1 MLTWN
6 SIDTFDLNSDLIESV
21 RSRVESGHYSDA
33 ISAGFKFLSN
43 TLREKGNSEGDG
55 ASLVGQV
62 LGGQAPAIRLNLLQ
76 TTSEKDEQKGI
87 EQLVRGLYI
96 GIRNPRSHE
105 NFDDDEDFCIR
116 IIVLIDTVLG
126 FLNPNVSDFDIE
138 EFVCRIYDPHFVST
152 TEYAEVL
159 VAPVP
164 ATDALTVFQQ
174 AFYRRQEGNGSEIKY
189 VFHALYQKMTEANI
203 AEVMSEISS
212 ALRNETETSDIAE
225 IFRLFRKDMWQ
236 LLDED
241 VRMRMENLIISA
253 CQKGRYNAFGGL
265 QAGGIGSWGNRYG
278 KYFSQRKD
286 LADILIRK
294 LNNDWYTQN
303 YVGKYYLR
311 SLPVIIRG
319 KTKREEAA
327 NALTYALLINKAN
340 ILRNQFKKVCSNYPE
355 RWKESLRISIQEE
368 SDSDTAYSEE
378 ILELLQ

>member
-1 MLTWN
+1 MFTWN
-6 SIDTFDLNSDLIESV
+6 LIDTFDLNSDLIESV

-33 ISAGFKFLSN
+33 ILAGFKCLSN

-55 ASLVGQV
+55 IALVGQA
-62 LGGQAPAIRLNLLQ
+62 LGGQAPAIRLNPLQ

-105 NFDDDEDFCIR
+105 NFYDDEDFCIR
-116 IIVLIDTVLG
+116 IIVLIDTVLD
-126 FLNPNVSDFDIE
+126 FLNRDISNFDIE
-138 EFVCRIYDPHFVST
+138 EFVSRIYDPHFVPT
-152 TEYAEVL
+152 IEYAEAL

-164 ATDALTVFQQ
+164 ATEALTVFQQ
-174 AFYRRQEGNGSEIKY
+174 AFQERNGSEIKY
-189 VFHALYQKMTEANI
+189 VFHALYQKMTAANI

-212 ALRNETETSDIAE
+212 ALRNETGPSDIAK

-278 KYFSQRKD
+278 KYFS
-286 LADILIRK
+286 
-294 LNNDWYTQN
+294 
-303 YVGKYYLR
+303 
-311 SLPVIIRG
+311 
-319 KTKREEAA
+319 
-327 NALTYALLINKAN
+327 
-340 ILRNQFKKVCSNYPE
+340 
-355 RWKESLRISIQEE
+355 
-368 SDSDTAYSEE
+368 
-378 ILELLQ
+378 